1 MFIFFIIDW
10 SENAKLVRLDLW
22 LITETISWK
31 KQLKKYFSLWI
42 TFYQMI
48 NICGHWI
55 LGVWFGGLFMTLKWI
70 FVFNWE
76 QRNIYNFRK
85 KVLLLVSCA
94 KYILIFFL
102 FLFNYSYMC
111 CLILMAWKEE
121 NTFPSGPNNNNN
133 FCHLTYQFYLFRR
146 LLEQAPSSREMKCF
160 TMNDAMYCS
169 LLPSSMSW

>member
-10 SENAKLVRLDLW
+10 SENDKLVRLDLW

-31 KQLKKYFSLWI
+31 KQLEKYFSLWI

-85 KVLLLVSCA
+85 KKVLLLVSCA
-94 KYILIFFL
+94 KYILIFF
-102 FLFNYSYMC
+102 FFY
-111 CLILMAWKEE
+111 LITGTCVVWFWLHEKKK
-121 NTFPSGPNNNNN
+121 THFQDGPNNYNN
-133 FCHLTYQFYLFRR
+133 FYHFLPLDLPI
-146 LLEQAPSSREMKCF
+146 LLVP
-160 TMNDAMYCS
+160 TT
-169 LLPSSMSW
+169 SWTGP